1 MIGDGGVKAGFLTA
15 GGEGWGRDDLNRLSV
30 HFRRRARLLLWH
42 GVCGWLS
49 RFLLWLV
56 ATAMGPI
63 SFFFFQRHFGF
74 TLMNAGVCATGPKKS
89 IVMAMMASHLGLKR
103 RAQKATVGL

>member
-15 GGEGWGRDDLNRLSV
+15 GGEGWSRDDLNRLSV

-56 ATAMGPI
+56 ATQAHSGPTLQWLLI
-63 SFFFFQRHFGF
+63 SFFFFQ
-74 TLMNAGVCATGPKKS
+74 
-89 IVMAMMASHLGLKR
+89 LKDIS
-103 RAQKATVGL
+103 VSP